1 MKKKIPL
8 IILAIIIITSIIAI
22 YLYCCTDLFKTP
34 QEQFWSSLS
43 KASKITGDKTYS
55 EALNEIRNLKEKS
68 YTLKGDAKFNI
79 SSTEEDEE
87 VQKIADAFSKIQIS
101 YDMNVVGKKNKE
113 KGILNFGFDNKQV
126 LSVDYLRDN
135 DLFGIKIGEV
145 YDKYISIENKNL
157 KQLAEKYEVDSTEIP
172 DKIEFIDMHDL
183 YDISEE
189 EIQHINDLIVGTL
202 KNEIPEECY
211 SVNENVETD
220 ILGEKAKTKEY
231 KIELSAKQ
239 IDDIAIKL
247 LENAKRDEVILN
259 LIVNKYNKVSMNTL
273 AGKEK
278 ITKDDLIREIEESI
292 KEIQEKPSKEGVT
305 VSNVY
310 AKDRAKIDISTS
322 KNSIMNIELQKVG
335 KETVMNIGIHLDD
348 ETENVEEENNTT
360 IEKLRINSKVKI
372 NQISNEKS
380 NANIE
385 TQIETEDLKFGMNMN
400 YEIEFSEKISIE
412 SFTAEN
418 SINLNNITTE
428 EFEKEMEE
436 IYYRAI
442 FILPQKMKLL
452 GIDMSSLI

>member
-101 YDMNVVGKKNKE
+101 YDMNVVGKENKE
-113 KGILNFGFDNKQV
+113 KGILNFDFDNKQV

-157 KQLAEKYEVDSTEIP
+157 KQLAEKYEIDSTEIP

-211 SVNENVETD
+211 SVNENAEID

-259 LIVNKYNKVSMNTL
+259 LIVNKYNKISMNTL

-278 ITKDDLIREIEESI
+278 IAKDDLIKEIEESI
-292 KEIQEKPSKEGVT
+292 KEIQEEPSKEGVI
-305 VSNVY
+305 VSNFY
-310 AKDRAKIDISTS
+310 AKDKAKIDISTS
-322 KNSIMNIELQKVG
+322 KNNIMNIELQKAG
-335 KETVMNIGIHLDD
+335 KETVINIGIYFDD
-348 ETENVEEENNTT
+348 ETASDTKT
-360 IEKLRINSKVKI
+360 EKMRINGKVKI
-372 NQISNEKS
+372 NQTSNEKS

>member
-1 MKKKIPL
+1 M
-8 IILAIIIITSIIAI
+8 
-22 YLYCCTDLFKTP
+22 
-34 QEQFWSSLS
+34 
-43 KASKITGDKTYS
+43 
-55 EALNEIRNLKEKS
+55 
-68 YTLKGDAKFNI
+68 
-79 SSTEEDEE
+79 
-87 VQKIADAFSKIQIS
+87 
-101 YDMNVVGKKNKE
+101 
-113 KGILNFGFDNKQV
+113 
-126 LSVDYLRDN
+126 SVDYLRDN

-172 DKIEFIDMHDL
+172 DKIEFIDMYDL

-239 IDDIAIKL
+239 IDDLTIKL

-278 ITKDDLIREIEESI
+278 ITKDDLIKEIEESI

-348 ETENVEEENNTT
+348 ETENVEEENNTN

>member
-157 KQLAEKYEVDSTEIP
+157 KQLAEKYEIDSTEIP

-278 ITKDDLIREIEESI
+278 IAKDDLIKEIEESI
-292 KEIQEKPSKEGVT
+292 KEIQEEPSKEGVIVT
-305 VSNVY
+305 NFY
-310 AKDRAKIDISTS
+310 AKDKAKIEICTS
-322 KNSIMNIELQKVG
+322 KNNIMNIELQKAG
-335 KETVMNIGIHLDD
+335 KETVINIGIYFDD
-348 ETENVEEENNTT
+348 ETASDTKT
-360 IEKLRINSKVKI
+360 EKMRINGKVKI
-372 NQISNEKS
+372 NQTSNEKS

>member
-101 YDMNVVGKKNKE
+101 YDMNVVGKENKE
-113 KGILNFGFDNKQV
+113 KGILNFDFDNKQV

-157 KQLAEKYEVDSTEIP
+157 KQLAEKYEIDSTEIP
-172 DKIEFIDMHDL
+172 DKIEFIDMYDL

-292 KEIQEKPSKEGVT
+292 KEIQEKPSKEGVI
-305 VSNVY
+305 VSNFY
-310 AKDRAKIDISTS
+310 AKDKAKIDISTS
-322 KNSIMNIELQKVG
+322 KNNIMNIELQKAG
-335 KETVMNIGIHLDD
+335 KETVINIGIYFDD
-348 ETENVEEENNTT
+348 ETASDTKT
-360 IEKLRINSKVKI
+360 EKMRINGKVKI
-372 NQISNEKS
+372 NQTSNEKS

>member
-157 KQLAEKYEVDSTEIP
+157 KQLAEKYEIDSTEIP

-189 EIQHINDLIVGTL
+189 EIQHINDLIVETL

-259 LIVNKYNKVSMNTL
+259 LIVNEYNKVSMNTL

-278 ITKDDLIREIEESI
+278 IAKDDLIKEIEESI
-292 KEIQEKPSKEGVT
+292 KEIQEEPSKEGVI
-305 VSNVY
+305 VSNFY
-310 AKDRAKIDISTS
+310 AKDKAKIDISTS
-322 KNSIMNIELQKVG
+322 KNNIMNIELQKAG
-335 KETVMNIGIHLDD
+335 KETVINIGIYFDD
-348 ETENVEEENNTT
+348 ETASDTKT
-360 IEKLRINSKVKI
+360 EKMRINGKVKI
-372 NQISNEKS
+372 NQTSNEKS

>member
-157 KQLAEKYEVDSTEIP
+157 KQLAEKYEIDSTEIP

-189 EIQHINDLIVGTL
+189 EIQHISDLIVGTL

-211 SVNENVETD
+211 SVNENAEID

-259 LIVNKYNKVSMNTL
+259 LIVNKYNKISMNTL

-278 ITKDDLIREIEESI
+278 IAKDDLIKEIEESI
-292 KEIQEKPSKEGVT
+292 KEIQEEPSKEGVI
-305 VSNVY
+305 VSNFY
-310 AKDRAKIDISTS
+310 AKDKAKIDISTS
-322 KNSIMNIELQKVG
+322 KNNIMNIELQKAG
-335 KETVMNIGIHLDD
+335 KETVINIGIYFDD
-348 ETENVEEENNTT
+348 ETASDTKT
-360 IEKLRINSKVKI
+360 EKMRINGKVKI
-372 NQISNEKS
+372 NQTSNEKS

>member
-157 KQLAEKYEVDSTEIP
+157 KQLAEKYEIDSTEIP

-278 ITKDDLIREIEESI
+278 IAKDDLIKEIEESI
-292 KEIQEKPSKEGVT
+292 KEIQEEPSKEGVI
-305 VSNVY
+305 VSNFY
-310 AKDRAKIDISTS
+310 AKDKAKIDISTS
-322 KNSIMNIELQKVG
+322 KNNIMNIELQKAG
-335 KETVMNIGIHLDD
+335 KETVINIGIYFDD
-348 ETENVEEENNTT
+348 ETASDTKT
-360 IEKLRINSKVKI
+360 EKMRINGKVKI
-372 NQISNEKS
+372 NQTSNEKS

-428 EFEKEMEE
+428 EFEKEIEE
-436 IYYRAI
+436 I
-442 FILPQKMKLL
+442 
-452 GIDMSSLI
+452 

>member
-101 YDMNVVGKKNKE
+101 YDMNVVGKENKE
-113 KGILNFGFDNKQV
+113 KGILNFDFDNKQV

-157 KQLAEKYEVDSTEIP
+157 KQLAEKYEIDSTEIP

-259 LIVNKYNKVSMNTL
+259 LIVNKYNKISMNTL

-278 ITKDDLIREIEESI
+278 IAKDDLIKEIEESI
-292 KEIQEKPSKEGVT
+292 KEIQEEPSKEGVI
-305 VSNVY
+305 VSNFY
-310 AKDRAKIDISTS
+310 AKDKAKIDISTS
-322 KNSIMNIELQKVG
+322 KNNIMNIELQKAG
-335 KETVMNIGIHLDD
+335 KETVINIGIYFDD
-348 ETENVEEENNTT
+348 ETASDTKT
-360 IEKLRINSKVKI
+360 EKMRINGKVKI
-372 NQISNEKS
+372 NQTSNEKS

-436 IYYRAI
+436 IYYKAI

>member
-87 VQKIADAFSKIQIS
+87 VQKIADAFSKIQIL

-157 KQLAEKYEVDSTEIP
+157 KQLAEKYEIDSTEIP

-189 EIQHINDLIVGTL
+189 EIQHISDLIVGTL

-211 SVNENVETD
+211 SVNENAEID

-278 ITKDDLIREIEESI
+278 IAKDDLIKEIEESI
-292 KEIQEKPSKEGVT
+292 KEIQEEPSKEGVI
-305 VSNVY
+305 VSNFY
-310 AKDRAKIDISTS
+310 AKDKAKIDISTS
-322 KNSIMNIELQKVG
+322 KNNIMNIELQKAG
-335 KETVMNIGIHLDD
+335 KETVINIGIYFDD
-348 ETENVEEENNTT
+348 ETASDTKT
-360 IEKLRINSKVKI
+360 EKMRINGKVKI
-372 NQISNEKS
+372 NQTSNEKS

>member
-101 YDMNVVGKKNKE
+101 YDMNVVGKENKE
-113 KGILNFGFDNKQV
+113 KGILNFDFDNKQV

-157 KQLAEKYEVDSTEIP
+157 KQLAEKYEIDSTEIP

-247 LENAKRDEVILN
+247 LENARRDEVILN

-278 ITKDDLIREIEESI
+278 IAKDDLIKEIEESI
-292 KEIQEKPSKEGVT
+292 KEIQEEPSKEGVI
-305 VSNVY
+305 VSNFY
-310 AKDRAKIDISTS
+310 AKDKAKIDISTS
-322 KNSIMNIELQKVG
+322 KNNIMNIELQKAG
-335 KETVMNIGIHLDD
+335 KETVINIGIYFDD
-348 ETENVEEENNTT
+348 ETASDTKT
-360 IEKLRINSKVKI
+360 EKMRINGKVKI
-372 NQISNEKS
+372 NQTSNEKS

>member
-101 YDMNVVGKKNKE
+101 YDMNVVGKENKE
-113 KGILNFGFDNKQV
+113 KGILNFDFDNKQV

-157 KQLAEKYEVDSTEIP
+157 KQLAEKYEIDSTEIP

-278 ITKDDLIREIEESI
+278 IAKDDLIKEIEESI
-292 KEIQEKPSKEGVT
+292 KEIQEEPSKEGVI
-305 VSNVY
+305 VSNFY
-310 AKDRAKIDISTS
+310 AKDKAKIDISTS
-322 KNSIMNIELQKVG
+322 KNNIMNIELQKAG
-335 KETVMNIGIHLDD
+335 KETVINIGIYFDD
-348 ETENVEEENNTT
+348 ETASDTKT
-360 IEKLRINSKVKI
+360 EKMRINGKVKI
-372 NQISNEKS
+372 NQTSNEKS

>member
-1 MKKKIPL
+1 M
-8 IILAIIIITSIIAI
+8 
-22 YLYCCTDLFKTP
+22 
-34 QEQFWSSLS
+34 
-43 KASKITGDKTYS
+43 
-55 EALNEIRNLKEKS
+55 
-68 YTLKGDAKFNI
+68 
-79 SSTEEDEE
+79 
-87 VQKIADAFSKIQIS
+87 
-101 YDMNVVGKKNKE
+101 
-113 KGILNFGFDNKQV
+113 
-126 LSVDYLRDN
+126 
-135 DLFGIKIGEV
+135 
-145 YDKYISIENKNL
+145 
-157 KQLAEKYEVDSTEIP
+157 
-172 DKIEFIDMHDL
+172 
-183 YDISEE
+183 
-189 EIQHINDLIVGTL
+189 
-202 KNEIPEECY
+202 
-211 SVNENVETD
+211 
-220 ILGEKAKTKEY
+220 
-231 KIELSAKQ
+231 
-239 IDDIAIKL
+239 
-247 LENAKRDEVILN
+247 ILN

-348 ETENVEEENNTT
+348 ETENVEEENNTN

>member
-126 LSVDYLRDN
+126 LSIDYLRDN

-157 KQLAEKYEVDSTEIP
+157 KQLAEKYEIDSTEIP

-189 EIQHINDLIVGTL
+189 EIQHISDLIVGTL

-211 SVNENVETD
+211 SVNENAEID

-259 LIVNKYNKVSMNTL
+259 LIVNKYNKISMNTL

-278 ITKDDLIREIEESI
+278 IAKDDLIKEIEESI
-292 KEIQEKPSKEGVT
+292 KEIQEEPSKEGVI
-305 VSNVY
+305 VSNFY
-310 AKDRAKIDISTS
+310 AKDKAKIDISTS
-322 KNSIMNIELQKVG
+322 KNNIMNIELQKAG
-335 KETVMNIGIHLDD
+335 KETVINIGIYFDD
-348 ETENVEEENNTT
+348 ETASDTKT
-360 IEKLRINSKVKI
+360 EKMRINGKVKI
-372 NQISNEKS
+372 NQTSNEKS

-436 IYYRAI
+436 IYYKAI

>member
-157 KQLAEKYEVDSTEIP
+157 KQLAEKYEIDSTEIP

-259 LIVNKYNKVSMNTL
+259 LIVNEYNKVSMNTL

-278 ITKDDLIREIEESI
+278 IAKDDLIKEIEESI
-292 KEIQEKPSKEGVT
+292 KEIQEEPSKEGVI
-305 VSNVY
+305 VSNFY
-310 AKDRAKIDISTS
+310 AKDKAKIDISTS
-322 KNSIMNIELQKVG
+322 KNNIMNIELQKAG
-335 KETVMNIGIHLDD
+335 KETVINIGIYFDD
-348 ETENVEEENNTT
+348 ETASDTKT
-360 IEKLRINSKVKI
+360 EKMRINGKVKI
-372 NQISNEKS
+372 NQTSNEKS

-442 FILPQKMKLL
+442 FILPQKMTLL

>member
-101 YDMNVVGKKNKE
+101 YDMNVVGKENKE
-113 KGILNFGFDNKQV
+113 KGILNFDFDNKQV

-157 KQLAEKYEVDSTEIP
+157 KQLAEKYEIDSTEIP

-278 ITKDDLIREIEESI
+278 IAKDDLIKEIEESI
-292 KEIQEKPSKEGVT
+292 KEIQEKPSKEGVI
-305 VSNVY
+305 VSNFY
-310 AKDRAKIDISTS
+310 AKDKAKIDISTS
-322 KNSIMNIELQKVG
+322 KNNIMNIELQKAG
-335 KETVMNIGIHLDD
+335 KETVINIGIYFDD
-348 ETENVEEENNTT
+348 ETASDTKT
-360 IEKLRINSKVKI
+360 EKMRINGKVKI
-372 NQISNEKS
+372 NQTSNEKS

>member
-101 YDMNVVGKKNKE
+101 YDMNVVGKENKE
-113 KGILNFGFDNKQV
+113 KGILNFDFDNKQV

-157 KQLAEKYEVDSTEIP
+157 KQLAEKYEIDSTEIP

-189 EIQHINDLIVGTL
+189 EIQHISDLIVGTL

-259 LIVNKYNKVSMNTL
+259 LIVNKYNKISMNTL

-278 ITKDDLIREIEESI
+278 IAKDDLIKEIEESI
-292 KEIQEKPSKEGVT
+292 KEIQEEPSKEGVI
-305 VSNVY
+305 VSNFY
-310 AKDRAKIDISTS
+310 AKDKAKIDISTS
-322 KNSIMNIELQKVG
+322 KNNIMNIELQKAG
-335 KETVMNIGIHLDD
+335 KETVINIGIYFDD
-348 ETENVEEENNTT
+348 ETASDTKT
-360 IEKLRINSKVKI
+360 EKMRINGKVKI
-372 NQISNEKS
+372 NQTSNEKS

-436 IYYRAI
+436 IYYKAI

>member
-113 KGILNFGFDNKQV
+113 KGILNFDFDNKQV

-239 IDDIAIKL
+239 IDDLTIKL

-278 ITKDDLIREIEESI
+278 IAKDDLIKEIEESI
-292 KEIQEKPSKEGVT
+292 KEIQEKPSKEGVI
-305 VSNVY
+305 VSNFY
-310 AKDRAKIDISTS
+310 AKDKAKIDISTS
-322 KNSIMNIELQKVG
+322 KNNIMNIELQKAG
-335 KETVMNIGIHLDD
+335 KETVINIGIYFDD
-348 ETENVEEENNTT
+348 ETASDTKT
-360 IEKLRINSKVKI
+360 EKMRINGKVKI
-372 NQISNEKS
+372 NQTSNEKS

>member
-101 YDMNVVGKKNKE
+101 YDMNVVGKENKE
-113 KGILNFGFDNKQV
+113 KGILNFDFDNKQV

-172 DKIEFIDMHDL
+172 DKIEFIDMYDL

-278 ITKDDLIREIEESI
+278 IAKDDLIKEIEESI
-292 KEIQEKPSKEGVT
+292 KEIQEEPSKEGVI
-305 VSNVY
+305 VSNFY
-310 AKDRAKIDISTS
+310 AKDKAKIDISTS
-322 KNSIMNIELQKVG
+322 KNNIMNIELQKAG
-335 KETVMNIGIHLDD
+335 KETVINIGIYFDD
-348 ETENVEEENNTT
+348 ETASDTKT
-360 IEKLRINSKVKI
+360 EKMRINGKVKI
-372 NQISNEKS
+372 NQTSNEKS

>member
-157 KQLAEKYEVDSTEIP
+157 KQLAEKYEIDSTEIP
-172 DKIEFIDMHDL
+172 DKIEFIDMYDL

-292 KEIQEKPSKEGVT
+292 KEIQEEPSKEGVI
-305 VSNVY
+305 VSNFY
-310 AKDRAKIDISTS
+310 AKDKAKIDISTS
-322 KNSIMNIELQKVG
+322 KNNIMNIELQKAG
-335 KETVMNIGIHLDD
+335 KETVINIGIYFDD
-348 ETENVEEENNTT
+348 ETASDTKT
-360 IEKLRINSKVKI
+360 EKMRINGKVKI
-372 NQISNEKS
+372 NQTSNEKS

>member
-101 YDMNVVGKKNKE
+101 YDMNVVGKENKE
-113 KGILNFGFDNKQV
+113 KGILNFDFDNKQV

-157 KQLAEKYEVDSTEIP
+157 KQLAEKYEIDSTEIP

-239 IDDIAIKL
+239 IDDLTIKL

-278 ITKDDLIREIEESI
+278 IAKDDLIKEIEESI
-292 KEIQEKPSKEGVT
+292 KEIQEEPSKEGVI
-305 VSNVY
+305 VSNFY
-310 AKDRAKIDISTS
+310 AKDKAKIDISTS
-322 KNSIMNIELQKVG
+322 KNNIMNIELQKAG
-335 KETVMNIGIHLDD
+335 KETVINIGIYFDD
-348 ETENVEEENNTT
+348 ETASDTKT
-360 IEKLRINSKVKI
+360 EKMRINGKVKI
-372 NQISNEKS
+372 NQTSNEKS

>member
-34 QEQFWSSLS
+34 QEQFWSSIS

-55 EALNEIRNLKEKS
+55 EALNEIRYLKEKS

-157 KQLAEKYEVDSTEIP
+157 KQLAEKYEIDSTEIP

-189 EIQHINDLIVGTL
+189 EIQHISDLIVGTL

-259 LIVNKYNKVSMNTL
+259 LIVNKYNKISMNTL

-278 ITKDDLIREIEESI
+278 IAKDDLIKEIEESI
-292 KEIQEKPSKEGVT
+292 KEIQEEPSKEGVI
-305 VSNVY
+305 VSNFY
-310 AKDRAKIDISTS
+310 AKDKAKIDISTS
-322 KNSIMNIELQKVG
+322 KNNIMNIELQKAG
-335 KETVMNIGIHLDD
+335 KETVINIGIYFDD
-348 ETENVEEENNTT
+348 ETASDTKT
-360 IEKLRINSKVKI
+360 EKMRINGKVKI
-372 NQISNEKS
+372 NQTSNEKS

>member
-157 KQLAEKYEVDSTEIP
+157 KQLAEKYEIDSTEIP

-239 IDDIAIKL
+239 RDDLAIKL

-278 ITKDDLIREIEESI
+278 IAKVDLIKEIEESI
-292 KEIQEKPSKEGVT
+292 KEIQEEPSKEGVI
-305 VSNVY
+305 VSNFY
-310 AKDRAKIDISTS
+310 AKDKAKIDISTS
-322 KNSIMNIELQKVG
+322 KNNIMNIELQKAG
-335 KETVMNIGIHLDD
+335 KETVINIGIYFDD
-348 ETENVEEENNTT
+348 ETASDTKT
-360 IEKLRINSKVKI
+360 EKMRINGKVKI
-372 NQISNEKS
+372 NQTSNEKS

-428 EFEKEMEE
+428 EFEKEIEE

>member
-101 YDMNVVGKKNKE
+101 YDMNVVEKKNKE

-157 KQLAEKYEVDSTEIP
+157 KQLAEKYEIDSTEIP

-259 LIVNKYNKVSMNTL
+259 LIVNEYNKVSMNTL

-278 ITKDDLIREIEESI
+278 IAKDDLIKEIEESI
-292 KEIQEKPSKEGVT
+292 KEIQEEPSKEGVI
-305 VSNVY
+305 VSNFY
-310 AKDRAKIDISTS
+310 AKDKAKIDISTS
-322 KNSIMNIELQKVG
+322 KNNIMNIELQKAG
-335 KETVMNIGIHLDD
+335 KETVINIGIYFDD
-348 ETENVEEENNTT
+348 ETASDTKT
-360 IEKLRINSKVKI
+360 EKMRINGKVKI
-372 NQISNEKS
+372 NQTSNEKS

>member
-43 KASKITGDKTYS
+43 KASKITGDKTYL

-101 YDMNVVGKKNKE
+101 YDMNVVGKENKE
-113 KGILNFGFDNKQV
+113 KGILNFDFDNKQV

-157 KQLAEKYEVDSTEIP
+157 KQLAEKYEIDSTEIP

-278 ITKDDLIREIEESI
+278 IAKDDLIKEIEESI
-292 KEIQEKPSKEGVT
+292 KEIQEEPSKEGVI
-305 VSNVY
+305 VSNFY
-310 AKDRAKIDISTS
+310 AKDKAKIDISTS
-322 KNSIMNIELQKVG
+322 KNNIMNIELQKAG
-335 KETVMNIGIHLDD
+335 KETVINIGIYFDD
-348 ETENVEEENNTT
+348 ETASDTKT
-360 IEKLRINSKVKI
+360 EKMRINGKVKI
-372 NQISNEKS
+372 NQTSNEKS

>member
-157 KQLAEKYEVDSTEIP
+157 KQLAEKYEIDSTEIP

-278 ITKDDLIREIEESI
+278 IAKDDLIKEIEESI
-292 KEIQEKPSKEGVT
+292 KEIQEEPSKEGVI
-305 VSNVY
+305 VSNFY
-310 AKDRAKIDISTS
+310 AKDKAKIDISTS
-322 KNSIMNIELQKVG
+322 KNNIMNIELQKAG
-335 KETVMNIGIHLDD
+335 KETVINIGIYFDD
-348 ETENVEEENNTT
+348 ETASDTKT
-360 IEKLRINSKVKI
+360 EKMRINGKVKI
-372 NQISNEKS
+372 NQTSNEKS

-428 EFEKEMEE
+428 EFEKEMSAAGYQIPVE
-436 IYYRAI
+436 A
-442 FILPQKMKLL
+442 
-452 GIDMSSLI
+452 

>member
-157 KQLAEKYEVDSTEIP
+157 KQLAEKYEIDSTEIP

-189 EIQHINDLIVGTL
+189 EIQHISDLIVGTL

-211 SVNENVETD
+211 SVNENAEID

-278 ITKDDLIREIEESI
+278 IAKDDLIKEIEESI
-292 KEIQEKPSKEGVT
+292 KEIQEEPSKEGVI
-305 VSNVY
+305 VSNFY
-310 AKDRAKIDISTS
+310 AKDKAKIDISTS
-322 KNSIMNIELQKVG
+322 KNNIMNIELQKAG
-335 KETVMNIGIHLDD
+335 KETVINIGIYFDD
-348 ETENVEEENNTT
+348 ETASDTKT
-360 IEKLRINSKVKI
+360 EKMRINGKVKI
-372 NQISNEKS
+372 NQTSNEKS

>member
-101 YDMNVVGKKNKE
+101 YDMNVVGKENKE
-113 KGILNFGFDNKQV
+113 KGILNFDFDNKQV

-172 DKIEFIDMHDL
+172 DKIEFIDMYDL

-239 IDDIAIKL
+239 IDDLTIKL

-278 ITKDDLIREIEESI
+278 IAKDDLIKEIEESI
-292 KEIQEKPSKEGVT
+292 KEIQEKPSKEGVI
-305 VSNVY
+305 VSNFY
-310 AKDRAKIDISTS
+310 AKDKAKIDISTS
-322 KNSIMNIELQKVG
+322 KNNIMNIELQKAG
-335 KETVMNIGIHLDD
+335 KETVINIGIYFDD
-348 ETENVEEENNTT
+348 ETASDTKT
-360 IEKLRINSKVKI
+360 EKMRINGKVKI
-372 NQISNEKS
+372 NQTSNEKS

>member
-101 YDMNVVGKKNKE
+101 YDMNVVGKENKE
-113 KGILNFGFDNKQV
+113 KGILNFDFDNKQV

-157 KQLAEKYEVDSTEIP
+157 KQLAEKYEIDSTEIP

-239 IDDIAIKL
+239 IDDLTIKL

-259 LIVNKYNKVSMNTL
+259 LIVNKYNKISMNTL

-278 ITKDDLIREIEESI
+278 IAKDDLIKEIEESI
-292 KEIQEKPSKEGVT
+292 KEIQEEPSKEGVI
-305 VSNVY
+305 VSNFY
-310 AKDRAKIDISTS
+310 AKDKAKIDISTS
-322 KNSIMNIELQKVG
+322 KNNIMNIELQKAG
-335 KETVMNIGIHLDD
+335 KETVINIGIYFDD
-348 ETENVEEENNTT
+348 ETASDTKT
-360 IEKLRINSKVKI
+360 EKMRINGKVKI
-372 NQISNEKS
+372 NQTSNEKS

>member
-43 KASKITGDKTYS
+43 KARKITGDKTYS

-101 YDMNVVGKKNKE
+101 YDMNVVGKENKE
-113 KGILNFGFDNKQV
+113 KGILNFDFDNKQV

-135 DLFGIKIGEV
+135 DLFGTKIGEV

-157 KQLAEKYEVDSTEIP
+157 KQLAEKYEIDSTEIP

-278 ITKDDLIREIEESI
+278 IAKDDLIKEIEESI
-292 KEIQEKPSKEGVT
+292 KEIQEKPSKEGVI
-305 VSNVY
+305 VSNFY
-310 AKDRAKIDISTS
+310 AKDKAKIDISTS
-322 KNSIMNIELQKVG
+322 KNNIMNIELQKAG
-335 KETVMNIGIHLDD
+335 KETVINIGIYFDD
-348 ETENVEEENNTT
+348 ETASDTKT
-360 IEKLRINSKVKI
+360 EKLRINSKVKI

>member
-55 EALNEIRNLKEKS
+55 EALKEITKLKEKS

-157 KQLAEKYEVDSTEIP
+157 KQLAEKYEIDSTEIP

-278 ITKDDLIREIEESI
+278 IAKDDLIKEIEESI
-292 KEIQEKPSKEGVT
+292 KEIQEEPSKEGVI
-305 VSNVY
+305 VSNFY
-310 AKDRAKIDISTS
+310 AKDKAKIDISTS
-322 KNSIMNIELQKVG
+322 KNNIMNIELQKAG
-335 KETVMNIGIHLDD
+335 KETVINIGIYFDD
-348 ETENVEEENNTT
+348 ETASDTKT
-360 IEKLRINSKVKI
+360 EKMRINGKVKI
-372 NQISNEKS
+372 NQTSNEKS

>member
-101 YDMNVVGKKNKE
+101 YDMNVVGKENKE
-113 KGILNFGFDNKQV
+113 KGILNFDFDNKQV

-172 DKIEFIDMHDL
+172 DKIEFIDMYDL

-278 ITKDDLIREIEESI
+278 IAKDDLIKEIEESI
-292 KEIQEKPSKEGVT
+292 KEIQEEPSKEGVI
-305 VSNVY
+305 VSNFY
-310 AKDRAKIDISTS
+310 AKDKAKIDISTS
-322 KNSIMNIELQKVG
+322 KNNIMNIELQKAG
-335 KETVMNIGIHLDD
+335 KETVINIGIYFDD
-348 ETENVEEENNTT
+348 ETASDTKT
-360 IEKLRINSKVKI
+360 EKMRINGKVKI
-372 NQISNEKS
+372 NQTSNEKS

-442 FILPQKMKLL
+442 FIVPQKMKLL

>member
-157 KQLAEKYEVDSTEIP
+157 KQLAEKYEIDSTEIP

-278 ITKDDLIREIEESI
+278 ITKDDWIREIEESI
-292 KEIQEKPSKEGVT
+292 KEIQEEPSKEGVI
-305 VSNVY
+305 VSNFY
-310 AKDRAKIDISTS
+310 AKDKAKIDISTS
-322 KNSIMNIELQKVG
+322 KNNIMNIELQKAG
-335 KETVMNIGIHLDD
+335 KETVINIGIYFDD
-348 ETENVEEENNTT
+348 ETASDTKT
-360 IEKLRINSKVKI
+360 EKMRINGKVKI
-372 NQISNEKS
+372 NQTSNEKS

-428 EFEKEMEE
+428 EFEKEIEE

>member
-101 YDMNVVGKKNKE
+101 YDMNVVGKENKE
-113 KGILNFGFDNKQV
+113 KGILNFDFDNKQV

-172 DKIEFIDMHDL
+172 DKIEFIDMYDL

-239 IDDIAIKL
+239 IDDLTIKL

-278 ITKDDLIREIEESI
+278 IAKDDLIKEIEESI
-292 KEIQEKPSKEGVT
+292 KEIQEEPSKEGVI
-305 VSNVY
+305 VSNFY
-310 AKDRAKIDISTS
+310 AKDKAKIDISTS
-322 KNSIMNIELQKVG
+322 KNNIMNIELQKAG
-335 KETVMNIGIHLDD
+335 KETVINIGIYFDD
-348 ETENVEEENNTT
+348 ETASDTKT
-360 IEKLRINSKVKI
+360 EKMRINGKVKI
-372 NQISNEKS
+372 NQTSNEKS

-436 IYYRAI
+436 IYYKAI

>member
-101 YDMNVVGKKNKE
+101 YDMNVVGKENKE
-113 KGILNFGFDNKQV
+113 KGILNFDFDNKQV

-157 KQLAEKYEVDSTEIP
+157 KQLAEKYEIDSTEIP

-292 KEIQEKPSKEGVT
+292 KEIQEEPSKEGVI
-305 VSNVY
+305 VSNFY
-310 AKDRAKIDISTS
+310 AKDKAKIDISTS
-322 KNSIMNIELQKVG
+322 KNNIMNIELQKAG
-335 KETVMNIGIHLDD
+335 KETVINIGIYFDD
-348 ETENVEEENNTT
+348 ETASDTKT
-360 IEKLRINSKVKI
+360 EKMRINGKVKI
-372 NQISNEKS
+372 NQTSNEKS

>member
-157 KQLAEKYEVDSTEIP
+157 KQLAEKYEIDSTEIP

-278 ITKDDLIREIEESI
+278 IAKDDLIKEIEESI
-292 KEIQEKPSKEGVT
+292 KEIQEEPSKEGVI
-305 VSNVY
+305 VSNFY
-310 AKDRAKIDISTS
+310 AKDKAKIDISTS
-322 KNSIMNIELQKVG
+322 KNNIMNIELQKAG
-335 KETVMNIGIHLDD
+335 KETVINIGIYFDD
-348 ETENVEEENNTT
+348 ETASDTKT
-360 IEKLRINSKVKI
+360 EKMRINGKVKI
-372 NQISNEKS
+372 NQTSNEKS
-380 NANIE
+380 NANIETQIE

>member
-101 YDMNVVGKKNKE
+101 YDMNVVGKENKE
-113 KGILNFGFDNKQV
+113 KGILNFDFDNKQV

-157 KQLAEKYEVDSTEIP
+157 KQLAEKYEIDSTEIP

-202 KNEIPEECY
+202 KNEIQEECY

-278 ITKDDLIREIEESI
+278 IAKDDLIKEIEESI
-292 KEIQEKPSKEGVT
+292 KEIQEKPSKEGVI
-305 VSNVY
+305 VSNFY
-310 AKDRAKIDISTS
+310 AKDKAKIDISTS
-322 KNSIMNIELQKVG
+322 KNNIMNIELQKAG
-335 KETVMNIGIHLDD
+335 KETVINIGIYFDD
-348 ETENVEEENNTT
+348 ETASDTKT
-360 IEKLRINSKVKI
+360 EKLRINSKVKI